1 MTSNK
6 KAELYLFSATILAGL
21 GWLFSKQ
28 AVAELPPLAFIGFRF
43 VCAAVIIAPFGMK
56 QLVRGDRRQFV
67 TAGWIGLLQGLSLSL
82 WIYAVSVS
90 DELGVGAFIMSLS
103 MLFVPIWGWMLFKQR
118 PTRPFWASLPFVSAG
133 LYFLS
138 LSGSFSMSTGE
149 LFFFIS
155 AAFVALHFICNSH
168 HSQTIPVLYLTC
180 VQFFT
185 GGLLAILF
193 SACIESWPTSISM
206 STLGWFAASVI
217 PATCLRFFIQI
228 KGQSGT
234 NATNAALLMT
244 LEPLWTVLISVV
256 WLNEVMSTNKILGIV
271 LILTALMVYR
281 CWDLVRVKV
290 KRLRA
295 F

>member
-56 QLVRGDRRQFV
+56 QLARGERQQFF

-180 VQFFT
+180 VQFLYRWLIGDSFFCLYRILANLNQHEYV
-185 GGLLAILF
+185 GLVCCQRYSGDMSALF
-193 SACIESWPTSISM
+193 HSNQRAKWHKCNQCC
-206 STLGWFAASVI
+206 SVDDI
-217 PATCLRFFIQI
+217 RAFMDRVDQCCL
-228 KGQSGT
+228 
-234 NATNAALLMT
+234 
-244 LEPLWTVLISVV
+244 
-256 WLNEVMSTNKILGIV
+256 
-271 LILTALMVYR
+271 
-281 CWDLVRVKV
+281 V
-290 KRLRA
+290 KRSDVDQ
-295 F
+295 

>member
-56 QLVRGDRRQFV
+56 QLVRGDRQQFV

-118 PTRPFWASLPFVSAG
+118 PTCPF
-133 LYFLS
+133 
-138 LSGSFSMSTGE
+138 
-149 LFFFIS
+149 
-155 AAFVALHFICNSH
+155 
-168 HSQTIPVLYLTC
+168 
-180 VQFFT
+180 
-185 GGLLAILF
+185 GLLF
-193 SACIESWPTSISM
+193 HSSARDSIFYPS
-206 STLGWFAASVI
+206 
-217 PATCLRFFIQI
+217 R
-228 KGQSGT
+228 
-234 NATNAALLMT
+234 
-244 LEPLWTVLISVV
+244 VV
-256 WLNEVMSTNKILGIV
+256 SQC
-271 LILTALMVYR
+271 R
-281 CWDLVRVKV
+281 RVSCSFYFGGFCGV
-290 KRLRA
+290 TFHL
-295 F
+295 